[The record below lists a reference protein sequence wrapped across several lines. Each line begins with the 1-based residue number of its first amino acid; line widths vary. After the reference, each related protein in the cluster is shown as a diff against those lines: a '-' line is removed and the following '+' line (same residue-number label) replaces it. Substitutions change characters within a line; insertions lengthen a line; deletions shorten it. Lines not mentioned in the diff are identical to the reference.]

1 MERTEFDSSVRS
13 LDDGLKSNEK
23 DDRMK
28 ILMFGERIMDA
39 ELDVIMQDIVHAIAE
54 AGYDPYAQLYGY
66 VTKGKEEF
74 ITRNGNARA
83 KIKKLN
89 WLKVKQYVENWECH
103 NNGTSG
109 MGEANSRREEIPVI
123 YKSEENT

>member
-1 MERTEFDSSVRS
+1 MDNEF
-13 LDDGLKSNEK
+13 E
-23 DDRMK
+23 
-28 ILMFGERIMDA
+28 
-39 ELDVIMQDIVHAIAE
+39 VIMIEIVQAVAE

-74 ITRNGNARA
+74 ITRNGNARE

-103 NNGTSG
+103 INGASR
-109 MGEANSRREEIPVI
+109 MGEANARREEIPVI
-123 YKSEENT
+123 SQSEENT